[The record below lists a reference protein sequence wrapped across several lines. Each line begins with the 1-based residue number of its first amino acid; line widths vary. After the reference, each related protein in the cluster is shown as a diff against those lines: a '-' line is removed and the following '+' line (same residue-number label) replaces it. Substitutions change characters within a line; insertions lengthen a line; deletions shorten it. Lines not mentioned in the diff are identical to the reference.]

1 MSGFDT
7 HQGMKYITTPN
18 YLERMSLAMFAIV
31 RTGGKQYRVA
41 AGDKIAVEK
50 LPGEAGD
57 ILSLGDILLAGDGGE
72 VKDVKGLTV
81 SAEIIA
87 QERGEK
93 IIVFKKR
100 RRHNYRRK
108 QGHRQSL
115 TLLRILGVGT
125 DKITKAPVKVAVEK
139 PAAAKADA
147 APKKAAAAKADA
159 APAIDA
165 SNLSLISG
173 VGPAIEKKLRAA
185 GITSWNEIAAW
196 DDAAIEKWDAE
207 LKLGGRAV
215 KEEWVDQAK
224 ELLDGKAPRAKIDQ
238 AEKASGKDK

>member
-1 MSGFDT
+1 
-7 HQGMKYITTPN
+7 
-18 YLERMSLAMFAIV
+18 MFAIV

-50 LPGEAGD
+50 LPGNAGD
-57 ILSLGDILLAGDGGE
+57 TVKLDDVLFAGEEGKVADT
-72 VKDVKGLTV
+72 KGLSV

-93 IIVFKKR
+93 VIVFKKR

-115 TLLRILGVGT
+115 TLLHITAVGNS
-125 DKITKAPVKVAVEK
+125 KAAPKVAAKAEK
-139 PAAAKADA
+139 PAV
-147 APKKAAAAKADA
+147 APKTEKAAAA
-159 APAIDA
+159 APTVDA

-185 GITSWNEIAAW
+185 GITSWNDIAAW
-196 DDAAIEKWDAE
+196 DDAAIQKWDAE
-207 LKLGGRAV
+207 LKLNGRAT
-215 KEEWVDQAK
+215 KEEWVEQAK
-224 ELLDGKAPRAKIDQ
+224 ELLAGKEPRAKTDK

>member
-1 MSGFDT
+1 
-7 HQGMKYITTPN
+7 
-18 YLERMSLAMFAIV
+18 MFAIV

-57 ILSLGDILLAGDGGE
+57 TVSLDDVLLAGDGGE
-72 VKDVKGLTV
+72 IKDSKGLVV

-115 TLLRILGVGT
+115 TLLRIMAVGSS
-125 DKITKAPVKVAVEK
+125 KAAPK
-139 PAAAKADA
+139 AAAKATEANA
-147 APKKAAAAKADA
+147 APKAETAAV
-159 APAIDA
+159 DA

-173 VGPAIEKKLRAA
+173 VGPAIEKKLLAA
-185 GITSWNEIAAW
+185 GVTSWNDIAAW

-207 LKLGGRAV
+207 LKLGGRAT

-224 ELLDGKAPRAKIDQ
+224 ELLSGKAPRAKIDQ
-238 AEKASGKDK
+238 AEKASDKAK